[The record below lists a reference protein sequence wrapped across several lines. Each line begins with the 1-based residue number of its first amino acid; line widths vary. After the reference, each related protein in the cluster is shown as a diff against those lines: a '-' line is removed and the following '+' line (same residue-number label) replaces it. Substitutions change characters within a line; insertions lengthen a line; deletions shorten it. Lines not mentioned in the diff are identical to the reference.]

1 MGTCKNQKNYSI
13 ARKESYQTACD
24 VYVKMTSFTNVKMM
38 LFKSNIQILDNVFGR
53 HLDPDSASLLATN
66 PIKRESLFLHIQSM
80 KRVNTPQRSSIN
92 VCVCVCKIF
101 LFGFQTGGNFKWF
114 VTNAISGFR
123 SNSFFNSILVKLKL
137 F

>member
-1 MGTCKNQKNYSI
+1 MGTCQNQKNYSI
-13 ARKESYQTACD
+13 ARKESYQTVCD

-80 KRVNTPQRSSIN
+80 KRVNTPQRSSI
-92 VCVCVCKIF
+92 KFDFLFEIF

>member
-1 MGTCKNQKNYSI
+1 MI
-13 ARKESYQTACD
+13 
-24 VYVKMTSFTNVKMM
+24 

-80 KRVNTPQRSSIN
+80 KRVNTPQRSSI
-92 VCVCVCKIF
+92 KFDFLFEIF

>member
-1 MGTCKNQKNYSI
+1 MYLVSFRYLSIQNGMGTCKNQKNYSI

-24 VYVKMTSFTNVKMM
+24 VYVKMTSFTNVKMI

-80 KRVNTPQRSSIN
+80 KRVNTPQRSSIKFL
-92 VCVCVCKIF
+92 CVCVQN
-101 LFGFQTGGNFKWF
+101 LFIW
-114 VTNAISGFR
+114 ISDRG
-123 SNSFFNSILVKLKL
+123 KLQVVRH
-137 F
+137 